1 MAYPPAGRARTTGTL
16 YLVAGVLLLIALA
29 FRSPELYAAW
39 QSGTLT
45 TARAGMSLIFLVGAL
60 YMLRMGW
67 RLRRN
72 NTQNDVID

>member
-29 FRSPELYAAW
+29 LRSPELYEAW
-39 QSGTLT
+39 QTSTLT
-45 TARAGMSLIFLVGAL
+45 TSRIGLSLAFLVGAL
-60 YMLRMGW
+60 FMLRMGW

-72 NTQNDVID
+72 NRQNDVID